1 MSWGFTK
8 SRMLTATTVAL
19 IAALVTS
26 GPSYA
31 GGDPNNPDVP
41 SDCTLSHRLY
51 IGGDFDVDVFPD
63 DNSGATASSDLGYW
77 VETWALDNYTASN
90 MAVTSTQT
98 IKNTTGTLVPAR
110 TLYNINQSY
119 VSISTYEAAG
129 PTWPLFRS
137 NWDQGLLGYLDSKG
151 GLTRI
156 YNDLAHTDQLLPT
169 KTVADLQPAPP
180 GVLNFGAGFSPASG
194 TLATTDPVTDRFM
207 ASKLDPG
214 QTSSG
219 LKNHFNIDAGGLNMN
234 DVGIFTWSYIT
245 GQVCAPIP
253 TIVGTSVVLAPG
265 AEPPV
270 QTLTGTGTYP
280 GDTIEIFDEH
290 GTSVGTAVLQ
300 SDKTWSLP
308 GVTVPLGVHTYSVTE
323 TDYFQLIGHNKDIF
337 KVTPTPVTPPTP
349 PTPPTPIKPTGKTSG
364 TKTPRSLPNTGA

>member
-1 MSWGFTK
+1 MDWGFTK
-8 SRMLTATTVAL
+8 SRVLAATTGAL

-41 SDCTLSHRLY
+41 ADCSLSHRLY

-77 VETWALDNYTASN
+77 VETWDLDNYTASN
-90 MAVTSTQT
+90 LAVTSTQT
-98 IKNTTGTLVPAR
+98 IKNTTGVIVPTR
-110 TLYNINQSY
+110 TLYNVNQSY

-137 NWDQGLLGYLDSKG
+137 NWDQALLGYLDSQG
-151 GLTRI
+151 GVTRI
-156 YNDLAHTDQLLPT
+156 YNDLAHTDQLIPG
-169 KTVADLQPAPP
+169 KTVADLRPAPP
-180 GVLNFGAGFSPASG
+180 SVLNFGAGYSPASG
-194 TLATTDPVTDRFM
+194 TLSPTAEVTEKFM

-245 GQVCAPIP
+245 AQVCAPLP
-253 TIVGTSVVLAPG
+253 TIQGTSIVLPPNAS
-265 AEPPV
+265 PPV

-280 GDTIEIFDEH
+280 GDTVEIFDEH

-300 SDKTWSLP
+300 PDKTWSLP
-308 GVTVPLGVHTYSVTE
+308 GVTVPLGVHTYSVKE
-323 TDYFQLIGHNKDIF
+323 TDFFELIGNNKDIF
-337 KVTPTPVTPPTP
+337 RVTPTPETPPNP
-349 PTPPTPIKPTGKTSG
+349 PTATKPTGKTSG
-364 TKTPRSLPNTGA
+364 TRTPRSLPNTGA